1 MGRIRQSLL
10 LSSSLNHHFVLK
22 AILLANFGEAV
33 QKNFFVS
40 FFCPITGAGIV
51 KDSKSWILEKLGTG
65 LASTGIF

>member
-1 MGRIRQSLL
+1 MGSIRQSLL

-51 KDSKSWILEKLGTG
+51 KDSKS
-65 LASTGIF
+65 